1 MGIERL
7 IGYQA
12 HLSASVSFPPFIFF
26 PLHRGLRL
34 SIRGPTHAPCH
45 VLSSQQQPL
54 PSLSQT
60 AGAVGDRSPRVR
72 EWLMEK
78 LRKQI
83 AAKGKFSFKV
93 VFFFCWDERIPRN
106 QPVSSLKMPPHHQ
119 QFVLEKGAMQFRS
132 TSSVLSF
139 HCSLPCFWT
148 FSCLS
153 SSSSG
158 TTVFVD
164 VALLR
169 IQVAKHF
176 S

>member
-45 VLSSQQQPL
+45 VLSSEQQPL

-78 LRKQI
+78 LRKQF
-83 AAKGKFSFKV
+83 AAKGKLSFKV
-93 VFFFCWDERIPRN
+93 VFFFCWGERIPRN
-106 QPVSSLKMPPHHQ
+106 RPISSPKMPPHHQ
-119 QFVLEKGAMQFRS
+119 QFVLKKGAMQFRT

-139 HCSLPCFWT
+139 HRSPPCLWT

-153 SSSSG
+153 SSSC
-158 TTVFVD
+158 
-164 VALLR
+164 LLTLP
-169 IQVAKHF
+169 